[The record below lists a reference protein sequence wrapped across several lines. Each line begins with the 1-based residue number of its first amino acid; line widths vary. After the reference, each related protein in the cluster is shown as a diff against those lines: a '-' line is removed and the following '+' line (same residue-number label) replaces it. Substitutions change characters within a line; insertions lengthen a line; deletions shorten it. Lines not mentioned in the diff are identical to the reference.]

1 MDFHVAVVKEAPTLA
16 VHHLPCT
23 IGYDGPSQVDSFFQ
37 ISDYVPSHM
46 RCGVTTTVK
55 SLDAYSA
62 STTLTGASSSAI
74 AAASTPT
81 AAAGTPRG
89 ASDTETKT
97 ASPETSC
104 AVASGTT
111 DERKHRILSATFRG
125 RELTGRTLAL
135 PAGSR
140 GYVLH
145 EVFGRAPKRLSTPAS
160 SQIASAAG
168 GGGFDDG
175 GFDGGF
181 DDCDGGFDDGDDGPA
196 FDESFSGAPAT
207 NVRAGEEL
215 STQRTL
221 EVVAHFDAVT
231 DWVREAM
238 PTSTDHT
245 ARCLNW
251 IAVARAMHGDE

>member
-1 MDFHVAVVKEAPTLA
+1 MDFHVAVGKEAPTLA

-23 IGYDGPSQVDSFFQ
+23 VGYDGPAQVGSFFQ
-37 ISDYVPSHM
+37 ISDYMPSHM
-46 RCGVTTTVK
+46 RCGVTTTVE

-62 STTLTGASSSAI
+62 STSLTSASSSAS

-81 AAAGTPRG
+81 AATGTPTC
-89 ASDTETKT
+89 ASEAETKT
-97 ASPETSC
+97 ASPATVPT
-104 AVASGTT
+104 VASGAA
-111 DERKHRILSATFRG
+111 DEVKERVISATFRG
-125 RELTGRTLAL
+125 RELTGHTLPL

-145 EVFGRAPKRLSTPAS
+145 EVFGRAPRRVVPPAS
-160 SQIASAAG
+160 SKLAAASAGA
-168 GGGFDDG
+168 GFDDG

-181 DDCDGGFDDGDDGPA
+181 DDCDGGFDEGHDGPA
-196 FDESFSGAPAT
+196 FDESFSGASPT
-207 NVRAGEEL
+207 SSDPGEGA
-215 STQRTL
+215 STERTL

-238 PTSTDHT
+238 PTATDHT

-251 IAVARAMHGDE
+251 IAIARAMHGTE